1 MAVNFYIFVLHRH
14 RLLKHRVEPGHV
26 RVVPRARALRVLEP
40 HVRAH
45 DLALIS
51 RPMVRMVTGHK
62 GQAGGCLVRMCVS
75 LCLRFSDLKA
85 SLVCFFSC
93 RRACLGSGVG

>member
-1 MAVNFYIFVLHRH
+1 MFFIAIACSNIESSPATCSSRTL
-14 RLLKHRVEPGHV
+14 
-26 RVVPRARALRVLEP
+26 VPRARALRILEP
-40 HVRAH
+40 HVPDVRAH

-51 RPMVRMVTGHK
+51 RLIITMITGHR

-75 LCLRFSDLKA
+75 LCLRFSDLNA

-93 RRACLGSGVG
+93 RRACKG